1 MNRAWQSLNH
11 FTLRLQSLSV
21 VRKNLVIFQVE
32 RGFIFL
38 KNSLRGGGG
47 SNNLDNK
54 ILQEKGKWGGRGK
67 GVKVEI
73 YCNNYLWVQGTREN
87 LCGWGTFFCAP
98 LKNPCFEK
106 ILIPF
111 ITYVNLV
118 WLQWKRLSGAY
129 FLGKQFLCF
138 RWICEI
144 FVFLRGSNLKMIKN

>member
-1 MNRAWQSLNH
+1 MWFPYNGSTAGKYKEIFKKIFFKPRKGQYFPQHWSYKGIKGTIVNRAWQSLNH

-38 KNSLRGGGG
+38 KNSLRGGGC

-73 YCNNYLWVQGTREN
+73 YCNNYLLSPGHTREFVWVGHIF
-87 LCGWGTFFCAP
+87 LCP

-106 ILIPF
+106 ILISF
-111 ITYVNLV
+111 IIT
-118 WLQWKRLSGAY
+118 
-129 FLGKQFLCF
+129 
-138 RWICEI
+138 
-144 FVFLRGSNLKMIKN
+144 

>member
-54 ILQEKGKWGGRGK
+54 ILQEKGK
-67 GVKVEI
+67 
-73 YCNNYLWVQGTREN
+73 
-87 LCGWGTFFCAP
+87 
-98 LKNPCFEK
+98 
-106 ILIPF
+106 
-111 ITYVNLV
+111 
-118 WLQWKRLSGAY
+118 
-129 FLGKQFLCF
+129 
-138 RWICEI
+138 
-144 FVFLRGSNLKMIKN
+144 